1 MSNPFLLDA
10 LSSQV
15 DNTEKK
21 SKGKRFTVLKDKI
34 KKSKIKEKISAK
46 IKKWMNIVKLNIS

>member
-15 DNTEKK
+15 DNVEKK
-21 SKGKRFTVLKDKI
+21 TKGKRFTTLKDKI
-34 KKSKIKEKISAK
+34 KKSKIKEKISSK
-46 IKKWMNIVKLNIS
+46 IKK